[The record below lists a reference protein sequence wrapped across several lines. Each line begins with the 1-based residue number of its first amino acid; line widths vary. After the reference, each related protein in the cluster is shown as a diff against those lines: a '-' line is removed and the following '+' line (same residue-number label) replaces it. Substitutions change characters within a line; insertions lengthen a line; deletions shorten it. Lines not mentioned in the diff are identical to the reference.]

1 MKRRHFFQL
10 SLTSAGALLLDFRL
24 DAFAQKTTADQVEL
38 NGFIL
43 ITPANEITIMAPRAD
58 IGQGVKTSLP
68 MLIAEELEVEWTQ
81 VKIEQA
87 LLIPKKYGAQGGGG
101 SDAIPYSYPILR
113 KIGAAARE
121 MLMTAAA
128 QTWQVLV
135 SECFV
140 EKGEVIHR
148 PTHKKLTYGQLA
160 ETAIKLPVP
169 TNPALKDPKDFKI
182 IGTYVREVDVPKI
195 VTGQP
200 LFGMDVQLPTML
212 YACIAK
218 PPRFGA
224 KVISMDDSK
233 AKAMTG
239 VTQVVKIEP
248 FANLTVQIGGVAVV
262 ATSTWAA
269 MKGRD
274 ALHIV
279 WDDGPDK
286 NESSATI
293 HQQFTELLSSEN
305 LPVIRENGNVQ
316 KAFGESAK
324 TIEATYEVPFL
335 AHAPMEVMNYTA
347 HFQGNKLEM
356 WGPAQVPTSVL
367 RTIQRELTI
376 PEENI
381 TIHLTRVGGSFGRRL
396 MIDSAVDAALVA
408 KAVAAPVQVVWT
420 REDDFKYDYYRPAGM
435 FRLKGA
441 LNKEGKLTAWH
452 EKASTVSRYAYRRD
466 TSPSHSTEVFPDEF
480 PAGIVENFRLEY
492 KNPVSNV
499 PTGPLRAPGHNATA
513 FVIQSFVDELAHAA
527 KHDPLAFR
535 LSILGTNGLMP
546 YQDHG
551 GDYDAQEIRQV
562 LELAAQKAGWGKPLP
577 KGHFQGL
584 AAHVTFGVPVAQ
596 VVEISFDKTKKLK
609 VHKVTAAVNCG
620 LVINRNGAEQQIT
633 GAIMDGLSA
642 ALYGG
647 MPIANAAAT
656 KHNFHQYRM
665 LRISEAPQVEVHF
678 IESLAKPKGLGEM
691 GYPAAIPALCNAIFA
706 ATGQRIR
713 KLPIMDSLNS

>member
-24 DAFAQKTTADQVEL
+24 AAFAQKTTAGEVEL

-68 MLIAEELEVEWTQ
+68 MLIAEELEVEWKQ

-87 LLIPKKYGAQGGGG
+87 LLVPKKYGAQGGGG
-101 SDAIPYSYPILR
+101 SDAIPYSYPVLR

-121 MLMTAAA
+121 MLITAAA
-128 QTWQVLV
+128 QTWQVPV
-135 SECFV
+135 SECFA

-148 PTHKKLTYGQLA
+148 PTNKKLSYGQLA
-160 ETAIKLPVP
+160 ETAVKLPIP
-169 TNPALKDPKDFKI
+169 TNPTLKDPKDFKI
-182 IGTYVREVDVPKI
+182 IGTYVPEVDVLKI

-200 LFGMDVQLPTML
+200 LFGMDVQLPNML

-224 KVISMDDSK
+224 KIISIDDSK
-233 AKAMTG
+233 AKAMMG

-248 FANLTVQIGGVAVV
+248 FTNLTVQIGGVAVV

-279 WDDGPDK
+279 WDDGPNK

-293 HQQFTELLSSEN
+293 HQQFTELLSSES

-396 MIDSAVDAALVA
+396 MVDSAIDAALVA

-420 REDDFKYDYYRPAGM
+420 REDDFKHDYYRPAGM

-441 LNKEGKLTAWH
+441 LDQEGKITAWH
-452 EKASTVSRYAYRRD
+452 EKASTVSRYAFRKD
-466 TSPSHSTEVFPDEF
+466 TNPPHSTEVFPDEF
-480 PAGIVENFRLEY
+480 PAGMVENFRLEY
-492 KNPVSNV
+492 KNPASNV

-513 FVIQSFVDELAHAA
+513 FVIQSFIDELAHAA
-527 KHDPLAFR
+527 KQDPLAFR
-535 LSILGTNGLMP
+535 LNVLGTHGLMP
-546 YQDHG
+546 YNDHG
-551 GDYDAQEIRQV
+551 GDYNAQEIKQV
-562 LELAAQKAGWGKPLP
+562 LELATQKAGWGKPLP

-609 VHKVTAAVNCG
+609 IHKVTAAVNCG
-620 LVINRNGAEQQIT
+620 IIINRNGAEQQIT

-656 KHNFHQYRM
+656 KLNFNQYRL
-665 LRISEAPQVEVHF
+665 LRINEAPQVEVHF

-713 KLPIMDSLNS
+713 KLPIMDSLIS

>member
-1 MKRRHFFQL
+1 MKRRDFLHL
-10 SLTSAGALLLDFRL
+10 SLTSGGALLFGFRTV
-24 DAFAQKTTADQVEL
+24 ASSQKMTGGETEL

-43 ITPANEITIMAPRAD
+43 ITPANEITIIAPRAD

-68 MLIAEELEVEWTQ
+68 MLIAEELEVEWQ
-81 VKIEQA
+81 QIKVEQA
-87 LLIPKKYGAQGGGG
+87 QLNPKKYGAQGGGG
-101 SDAIPYSYPILR
+101 SDAIPYSYPIMR

-121 MLMTAAA
+121 MLVTAAA
-128 QTWQVLV
+128 QTWQVPV
-135 SECFV
+135 SECFA
-140 EKGEVIHR
+140 EKALVIHR
-148 PTHKKLTYGQLA
+148 PTGKKLSYGQLA
-160 ETAIKLPVP
+160 ESAVKLPVP
-169 TNPALKDPKDFKI
+169 ANPTLKDPKDFNI
-182 IGTYVREVDVPKI
+182 IGTYVPEVDVPKI

-200 LFGMDVQLPTML
+200 IFGMDVQLPGML

-224 KVISMDDSK
+224 KVISVDDAK
-233 AKAMTG
+233 AKAISG

-248 FANLTVQIGGVAVV
+248 FANLTLQIGGVAVV

-274 ALHIV
+274 ALQIV

-286 NESSATI
+286 NESSAAL
-293 HQQFTELLSSEN
+293 HQQFTELLSSES

-347 HFQGNKLEM
+347 HFQGDKLEM

-367 RTIQRELTI
+367 RTMQRELTI

-396 MIDSAVDAALVA
+396 MVDSAVDAALVA

-420 REDDFKYDYYRPAGM
+420 REDDFKHDYYRPAGM

-452 EKASTVSRYAYRRD
+452 EKASTVSRYAYRKD
-466 TSPSHSTEVFPDEF
+466 TNPPHSTEVFPDEF
-480 PAGIVENFRLEY
+480 PAGMVENFRLEY

-513 FVIQSFVDELAHAA
+513 FVIQSFMDELAHAA
-527 KHDPLAFR
+527 HSDPLAFR
-535 LSILGTNGLMP
+535 LNLLETHGVMP
-546 YQDHG
+546 YNDHG
-551 GDYDAQEIRQV
+551 GDYNAQEIKQV
-562 LELAAQKAGWGKPLP
+562 LKLATQKAGWGKPLP
-577 KGHFQGL
+577 KGHFHGL

-596 VVEISFDKTKKLK
+596 VVEISFDKAKKLK
-609 VHKVTAAVNCG
+609 IHKVTAAVNCG
-620 LVINRNGAEQQIT
+620 IIINRNGAEQQIT

-647 MPIANAAAT
+647 MPIAHAAAA
-656 KHNFHQYRM
+656 KHNFHQYRL
-665 LRISEAPQVEVHF
+665 LRINEAPRVEIHF
-678 IESLAKPKGLGEM
+678 IESTARPKGLGEM

-713 KLPIMDSLNS
+713 KLPIMNSLFS